1 VKVFISFDMEGVA
14 GIVDWSQ
21 CRPPGHPYED
31 GRRLL
36 LGEVNAAID
45 GAMAGGAT
53 EIVCNDSHG
62 TMNNLDP
69 AGLHG
74 SATYVSGR
82 HKPLYMMQG
91 LDDTADVVFMVGYHG
106 SISGE
111 SSVLS
116 HTYNPSVV
124 AHVELNG
131 ARVGESG
138 INALV
143 ALACRTPVGL
153 ITGDQQTIGEA
164 DPFLPDAERVMV
176 KESFTRFSA
185 SNLHPEVARAMIAG
199 GARRAVER
207 AAAKPREV
215 WGIAAAPPGAPAEPE
230 ASDGPELSVLRPPAI
245 SLPATL
251 EVHVQT
257 ADMAE
262 VASWVRG
269 VERTGVRTVSIR
281 AEDPLAIFR
290 SFVGMTYITRV
301 SEGRLPGFAVS
312 DGLGSAQVGEPAA
325 APVTWSR
332 PQRAIVA
339 SQSSGTVMPPS
350 ANSMVEAADG
360 HLICASFLR

>member
-21 CRPPGHPYED
+21 CRAPGQPYEE

-69 AGLHG
+69 AALHG
-74 SATYVSGR
+74 QASYVSGR

-91 LDDTADVVFMVGYHG
+91 LDATADVVFMVGYHG

-116 HTYNPSVV
+116 HTYNPSVIS
-124 AHVELNG
+124 HVSLNG
-131 ARVGESG
+131 VRVGESG

-143 ALACRTPVGL
+143 ALAYRVPVGL
-153 ITGDQQTIGEA
+153 ITGDRQTAGEA
-164 DPFLPDAERVMV
+164 KPFLADAELVVV
-176 KESFTRFSA
+176 KESFTRFGA
-185 SNLHPEVARAMIAG
+185 SNLHPEMAQAMITD

-207 AAAKPREV
+207 VAGVKP
-215 WGIAAAPPGAPAEPE
+215 P
-230 ASDGPELSVLRPPAI
+230 SI

-251 EVHVQT
+251 EVEVQT

-269 VERTGVRTVSIR
+269 AERTGVRTVSIR
-281 AEDPLAIFR
+281 GEDPLAMFR
-290 SFVGMTYITRV
+290 SFVALTYITRV
-301 SEGRLPGFAVS
+301 AEGR
-312 DGLGSAQVGEPAA
+312 
-325 APVTWSR
+325 
-332 PQRAIVA
+332 
-339 SQSSGTVMPPS
+339 
-350 ANSMVEAADG
+350 
-360 HLICASFLR
+360 

>member
-21 CRPPGHPYED
+21 CRAPGQPYEE

-45 GAMAGGAT
+45 GAVAGGAT

-69 AGLHG
+69 AALHG
-74 SATYVSGR
+74 QASYVSGR

-91 LDDTADVVFMVGYHG
+91 LDATADVVFMVGYHG

-116 HTYNPSVV
+116 HTYNPSVIS
-124 AHVELNG
+124 HVSLNG
-131 ARVGESG
+131 VRVGESG

-143 ALACRTPVGL
+143 ALAYGVPVGL
-153 ITGDQQTIGEA
+153 ITGDRQTAGEA
-164 DPFLPDAERVMV
+164 RPFLADAELVVV
-176 KESFTRFSA
+176 KESFTRFGA
-185 SNLHPEVARAMIAG
+185 SNLHPEMARAMITD

-207 AAAKPREV
+207 VADVKP
-215 WGIAAAPPGAPAEPE
+215 P
-230 ASDGPELSVLRPPAI
+230 SI

-251 EVHVQT
+251 EVKVQT

-269 VERTGVRTVSIR
+269 AERTGVRTVSIR
-281 AEDPLAIFR
+281 GEDPLAMFR
-290 SFVGMTYITRV
+290 SFVAVTYITRV
-301 SEGRLPGFAVS
+301 AEGR
-312 DGLGSAQVGEPAA
+312 
-325 APVTWSR
+325 
-332 PQRAIVA
+332 
-339 SQSSGTVMPPS
+339 
-350 ANSMVEAADG
+350 
-360 HLICASFLR
+360 

>member
-1 VKVFISFDMEGVA
+1 VKIFISFDMEGVA

-21 CRPPGHPYED
+21 CRGPGQAYEE

-45 GAMAGGAT
+45 GALEAGAT

-69 AGLHG
+69 AELHG
-74 SATYVSGR
+74 QASYVSGR

-91 LDDTADVVFMVGYHG
+91 LDATADLVFMVGYHG

-116 HTYNPSVV
+116 HTYNPAVIS
-124 AHVELNG
+124 HVELNG
-131 ARVGESG
+131 VRVGESG

-143 ALACRTPVGL
+143 ALACQAPVGL
-153 ITGDQQTIGEA
+153 ITGDQQTIDEA
-164 DPFLPDAERVMV
+164 SPFMADAELVVV
-176 KESFTRFSA
+176 KESFTRFGA
-185 SNLHPEVARAMIAG
+185 ANLHPEVARELIAD

-207 AAAKPREV
+207 AAVEDSEV
-215 WGIAAAPPGAPAEPE
+215 WEIAAAPSSAAAPAPRMPVDLGDPEDDAEEPE
-230 ASDGPELSVLRPPAI
+230 PSVLALPAI
-245 SLPATL
+245 ALPVTL

-262 VASWVRG
+262 VAGWVRG

-281 AEDPLAIFR
+281 GEDPLQVFR
-290 SFVGMTYITRV
+290 AFVGMTYITRV
-301 SEGRLPGFAVS
+301 AEGR
-312 DGLGSAQVGEPAA
+312 
-325 APVTWSR
+325 
-332 PQRAIVA
+332 
-339 SQSSGTVMPPS
+339 
-350 ANSMVEAADG
+350 
-360 HLICASFLR
+360 

>member
-21 CRPPGHPYED
+21 CRGPGQAYEE

-45 GAMAGGAT
+45 GALEAGAT

-69 AGLHG
+69 SELHG
-74 SATYVSGR
+74 QASYVSGR

-91 LDDTADVVFMVGYHG
+91 LDATADLVFMIGYHG

-116 HTYNPSVV
+116 HTYNPSVIS
-124 AHVELNG
+124 HVELNG
-131 ARVGESG
+131 VRVGESG

-143 ALACRTPVGL
+143 ALACQAPVGL
-153 ITGDQQTIGEA
+153 ITGDQQTIDEA
-164 DPFLPDAERVMV
+164 DPFLADAELVVV
-176 KESFTRFSA
+176 KESFTRFGA
-185 SNLHPEVARAMIAG
+185 ANLHPEVARELISD

-207 AAAKPREV
+207 AAVEESQV
-215 WGIAAAPPGAPAEPE
+215 WEIAAAPAAAAAAVAPPVAAPWDAEEEPE
-230 ASDGPELSVLRPPAI
+230 EPEPSVLALPTIA
-245 SLPATL
+245 LPATL

-281 AEDPLAIFR
+281 GEDPLEVYRA
-290 SFVGMTYITRV
+290 FVGMTYITRV
-301 SEGRLPGFAVS
+301 SEGR
-312 DGLGSAQVGEPAA
+312 
-325 APVTWSR
+325 
-332 PQRAIVA
+332 
-339 SQSSGTVMPPS
+339 
-350 ANSMVEAADG
+350 
-360 HLICASFLR
+360 